1 MTLHFDNTA
10 GDQLPLMTL
19 DAHPMDRHYETM
31 YEVHDPALK
40 LMARQLFGEGASCTN
55 AFRAL
60 CLPLVAPT
68 LAWHA
73 RDTDIGVTKAEGHGE
88 LPVMLRLKA
97 SFADGNCG
105 CGFIGEACFPAA
117 MR

>member
-73 RDTDIGVTKAEGHGE
+73 RDTDIGTKPS
-88 LPVMLRLKA
+88 LPTLWTSLIVLTPTPWI
-97 SFADGNCG
+97 DTC
-105 CGFIGEACFPAA
+105 
-117 MR
+117 